1 MKQKQFADI
10 RRNERWM
17 ADLETA
23 VNSLS
28 EVCNWEGMFIH
39 ETQEETV
46 AQAHGILTMYLNS
59 AKEQHAKILKE
70 LE

>member
-1 MKQKQFADI
+1 MKQEQFADI

-28 EVCNWEGMFIH
+28 EVLDWEYALH
-39 ETQEETV
+39 SKTQEETV

-59 AKEQHAKILKE
+59 AKEQHAKMLKE

>member
-1 MKQKQFADI
+1 MKQKQFTDI

-17 ADLETA
+17 SDLEKA
-23 VNSLS
+23 VNALS
-28 EVCNWEGMFIH
+28 EVLNWEYALH
-39 ETQEETV
+39 SKTQEEIV

-59 AKEQHAKILKE
+59 AKEKHAKMLKE